1 MWSSMNSQTLRWRPT
16 WWTWT
21 PPRRLTKSVSKSQ
34 IWLQLVTRPRQSR
47 QTSRNK
53 LESLELFQ
61 INIKSSNN
69 NQCEGE
75 ISSLARTTGT
85 WKRISQ
91 IYGGSLVYLTSLSLE
106 LISRLSCQLSLE
118 IFIEIKKYNNKY
130 ITCYSPPL
138 SLIYSFPLYL
148 LRYISPLS
156 LH

>member
-1 MWSSMNSQTLRWRPT
+1 M
-16 WWTWT
+16 T
-21 PPRRLTKSVSKSQ
+21 PISY
-34 IWLQLVTRPRQSR
+34 TRPRQSR

-53 LESLELFQ
+53 LESLELFR
-61 INIKSSNN
+61 INRKSPNYN
-69 NQCEGE
+69 PCEGE
-75 ISSLARTTGT
+75 NSSLDRRPHLRTTG

-138 SLIYSFPLYL
+138 SLISNFPLIYYYIL
-148 LRYISPLS
+148 LAVISALTWSFLFIREVVSNFTKCPVVRLV
-156 LH
+156 